1 VRLHQQFPRLLYD
14 LLGMFRPLF
23 LVKTNGDLCLAERRG
38 GGQICSIR
46 ERAQH
51 LPRQRAFF
59 VFRYLQTD
67 LIVCNMQKIQAG
79 NHMQSYIFHDG
90 KVLDVDKGELLD
102 GVEVQVEGDRIARVS
117 SERIEAPEAKRIDLR
132 GRTLMPGLIDAHVH
146 VIATLVD
153 LAKNAEL
160 PSSLIA
166 LRARKIMHEML
177 MRGFTTVRDLAGA
190 DLGLKL
196 AVEEG
201 LIDGPRMVICGKA
214 LSQTVGHCDYR
225 GRNDKRE
232 LHVASLGALGRIADG
247 VDEVRRATREEIK
260 AGADFIKIMAN
271 GGVSSPNDPIHV
283 LQFSREEIVAIVEE
297 AENYGLYVAAH
308 TYSDASIRRAVE
320 CGVKSLEHCNL
331 ITPETARLAAEA
343 GAIACPT
350 LGAYE
355 GLALDGA
362 EFGLSPASQAK
373 IDTVRVAGLESLRIM
388 HEAGLPMAFGSD
400 HLGQLHKYQSLEFA
414 IRAKV
419 LPAREILYSA
429 SRVSSKLCMME
440 GQIGVIAEG
449 AYADFVV
456 VNGNPLED
464 VTLLSRPE
472 ESLAAI
478 VRGGQFYKNA
488 LGD

>member
-1 VRLHQQFPRLLYD
+1 MGDF
-14 LLGMFRPLF
+14 M
-23 LVKTNGDLCLAERRG
+23 NG
-38 GGQICSIR
+38 
-46 ERAQH
+46 
-51 LPRQRAFF
+51 
-59 VFRYLQTD
+59 
-67 LIVCNMQKIQAG
+67 
-79 NHMQSYIFHDG
+79 YIFHGG
-90 KVLDVDKGELLD
+90 KVLDVDNGTLRD
-102 GVEVQVEGDRIARVS
+102 GLEVHVEGDRIVRVS
-117 SERIEAPEAKRIDLR
+117 SEKLDTAGVERIDLK

-166 LRARKIMHEML
+166 LRSREIMHEML

-201 LIDGPRMVICGKA
+201 LIDGPRLVICGKA

-225 GRNDKRE
+225 ARNDKRQ
-232 LHVASLGALGRIADG
+232 LHPASLGALGRIADG
-247 VDEVRRATREEIK
+247 VDEVRRATRDEIK
-260 AGADFIKIMAN
+260 GGADFIKIMAN

-283 LQFSREEIVAIVEE
+283 LQYSRDEIRVIVEE

-331 ITPETARLAAEA
+331 ITLETAKFAAEA

-350 LGAYE
+350 LAAYE

-362 EFGLSPASQAK
+362 AFGLSADSQAK
-373 IDTVRVAGLESLRIM
+373 IETVRTGGLESLRLM
-388 HEAGLPMAFGSD
+388 KEAGLPMGFGTD
-400 HLGQLHKYQSLEFA
+400 LLGQLHKYQSMEFE

-419 LPAREILYSA
+419 LTAHDILYSA
-429 SRVSSKLCMME
+429 SRVSSRLCMME
-440 GQIGVIAEG
+440 NQIGVISEG

-464 VTLLSRPE
+464 VTILSRPE
-472 ESLAAI
+472 KNLAAI
-478 VRGGQFYKNA
+478 VRGGKFYKNTLA
-488 LGD
+488 A